1 MSDQLTD
8 EGLGRLRAVARR
20 HVGDDRVPGLV
31 ALVACGDQVHA
42 EALGTLSIGGAPV
55 ARDSLFRIAST
66 TKPITAAA
74 TLALAGEGLLDL
86 DAPIDAVLPELAD
99 RRVLTR
105 MDGPLDD
112 TVPARRAITTRDLL
126 TFTFGFGISPGAAAC
141 RCWRSPGNGGCT
153 TQGRRCSACCW
164 HARPAS
170 RSAMCCEPAFSNRSA

>member
-126 TFTFGFGISPGAAAC
+126 TRSEEHTSELQSQFHLVCRLLLEKKKTKKNKKSLFTKNNNNKFTI
-141 RCWRSPGNGGCT
+141 
-153 TQGRRCSACCW
+153 
-164 HARPAS
+164 
-170 RSAMCCEPAFSNRSA
+170 